1 MIFGTV
7 MPRLPYRRGA
17 DKERRLS
24 RPRPQARKGKRWY
37 MLLPVAGIFLIL
49 GILGLAAFYCGKE
62 QVQAMLRDG
71 EVLGRRPV
79 RRADSQ

>member
-17 DKERRLS
+17 DKERSLFC
-24 RPRPQARKGKRWY
+24 PRQWAYDMGWY
-37 MLLPVAGIFLIL
+37 MLLAIAGIFLIL

-62 QVQAMLRDG
+62 QLHTMLRDG
-71 EVLGRRPV
+71 DVLGRRAI

>member
-1 MIFGTV
+1 
-7 MPRLPYRRGA
+7 
-17 DKERRLS
+17 
-24 RPRPQARKGKRWY
+24 
-37 MLLPVAGIFLIL
+37 MLLAISGIFLII

-71 EVLGRRPV
+71 EALGRRPV

>member
-17 DKERRLS
+17 DKECRLF
-24 RPRPQARKGKRWY
+24 RPRPQARKRWY
-37 MLLPVAGIFLIL
+37 MLLAIAGIFLIL

-62 QVQAMLRDG
+62 TVQAMLRDG